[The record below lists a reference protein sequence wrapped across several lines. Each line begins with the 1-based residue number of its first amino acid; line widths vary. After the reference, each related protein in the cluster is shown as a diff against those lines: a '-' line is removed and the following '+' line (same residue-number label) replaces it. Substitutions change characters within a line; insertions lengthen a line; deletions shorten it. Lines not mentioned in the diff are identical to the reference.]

1 MKLIHEVDL
10 CRFESYHPDN
20 AAVDVPQVTCKALS
34 LTYWRQAHEYLNGLR
49 GHFIKI
55 MNEDKKINFAYIAG
69 KNHGRVD
76 ITPEQLNKVMKILY
90 G

>member
-1 MKLIHEVDL
+1 MNNE
-10 CRFESYHPDN
+10 
-20 AAVDVPQVTCKALS
+20 QTLS
-34 LTYWRQAHEYLNGLR
+34 
-49 GHFIKI
+49 
-55 MNEDKKINFAYIAG
+55 FAYICG